1 MLHKAS
7 KGFDNSKESQQ
18 EQIKSFLFNEK
29 DFSIYITCVLVPR
42 CLQFIHVDH
51 EVLENMVKYHFTNF
65 TTTRD
70 DILFPFNIVTINTDC
85 PISNEE
91 IELPTLKFYI
101 LDGKHTISK

>member
-1 MLHKAS
+1 M
-7 KGFDNSKESQQ
+7 
-18 EQIKSFLFNEK
+18 
-29 DFSIYITCVLVPR
+29 PR

-51 EVLENMVKYHFTNF
+51 EVLENMVLYHFTNF
-65 TTTRD
+65 TTTMRD